1 MFLIGDA
8 VKKKTI
14 VAYLTS
20 MHVIKKKKQKDYVA
34 FPDNLKSKEL
44 NSKKLL
50 LSKIYRNFFLKRDQ
64 MFLGFNYL
72 GPA

>member
-1 MFLIGDA
+1 ML
-8 VKKKTI
+8 
-14 VAYLTS
+14 L
-20 MHVIKKKKQKDYVA
+20 KKKQKNYVA

-50 LSKIYRNFFLKRDQ
+50 LSKIYHKFFLKRDQ